1 MARRFWLPK
10 ALPELANL
18 LNNFSAKISVYGD
31 TLGMTPAQVTAAQD
45 LCTHL
50 LAAYNYGE
58 NSRATMQAVT
68 QWRDLVFDGE
78 PEGTAASPTPEF
90 AAPPDLPFKRG
101 TLQLFIKLR
110 DQIVANNNYTT
121 AIGEDLGVIGPEIT
135 PRPPEDVTPNLKVS
149 TSSGDTVKIA
159 GSMQRMSG
167 MRITY
172 KPTNG
177 AVREVAFITTTPAE
191 IYIAKDN
198 DALPE
203 NGTIQA
209 QFYRKNEPYGNPSAI
224 YPVTLA

>member
-1 MARRFWLPK
+1 MARRFWLPA
-10 ALPELANL
+10 ALPELVNL
-18 LNNFSAKISVYGD
+18 LTNFSAKIGSYGE
-31 TLGMTPAQVTAAQD
+31 TLGMLPAQVTSAQD

-50 LAAYNYGE
+50 IAAYNYAE
-58 NSRATMQAVT
+58 NARATMQAVT
-68 QWRDLVFDGE
+68 QWRDLVFNGE
-78 PEGTAASPTPEF
+78 PVGSSALPVPEF
-90 AAPPDLPFKRG
+90 ASAPDLPFKRG
-101 TLQLFIKLR
+101 TLQLFIRLR
-110 DQIVANNNYTT
+110 DQIVANDNYTF
-121 AIGEDLGVIGPEIT
+121 AIGEDLGIVGPEIT
-135 PRPPEDVTPNLKVS
+135 PKPPEDVTPNLKVS
-149 TSSGDTVKIA
+149 VSSGDTVKIG

-177 AVREVAFITTTPAE
+177 AVREVAFITSTPAE

-209 QFYRKNEPYGNPSAI
+209 QFYKKNEPYGNPSAI

>member
-1 MARRFWLPK
+1 MARRFWLPSS
-10 ALPELANL
+10 LSEQVSL
-18 LNNFSAKISVYGD
+18 LNNFSAKITTYAD

-50 LAAYNYGE
+50 VAAYNYAD
-58 NSRATMQAVT
+58 NSRATMQGVT
-68 QWRDLVFDGE
+68 QWRDLIFEGQ

-90 AAPPDLPFKRG
+90 PTPPDLPFKRG
-101 TLQLFIKLR
+101 TMLQFIRLR

-121 AIGEDLGVIGPEIT
+121 AIGEDLGLIGPEIT
-135 PRPPEDVTPNLKVS
+135 PKPPEDVSPNLKV
-149 TSSGDTVKIA
+149 TTTSGDTVKIA

-177 AVREVAFITTTPAE
+177 AVREVAFITATPAE